1 MTNGSGKVCAV
12 DENGKPL
19 GIYTDN
25 SAIPTTQGFQP
36 IREKFKLL
44 HFARKLLP
52 KERTAHCFYNR
63 VTKEEDVSVFLNK
76 SRNKANYG
84 NVMRCANP
92 WACPVCSAIISEGRK
107 DEVKTAMDWWKA
119 QGGDVLLLTLTA
131 PHYSTTD
138 VKSLKPAMLKARK
151 YMLKGVR
158 ATKDLF
164 KHYAIEHYISVFE
177 VTHGKNGF
185 HPHFHILLFTKYHVH
200 NPRDSVMRF
209 HLFEQW
215 KKHVKKQD

>member
-1 MTNGSGKVCAV
+1 MYGQNVENQIVGGSSRRRSAEGSQATGWDDLPSHLRPHK
-12 DENGKPL
+12 DEKGRPL

-25 SAIPTTQGFQP
+25 SAIRTTQGFQP

-63 VTKEEDVSVFLNK
+63 ITKEEGVSVFLNK
-76 SRNKANYG
+76 LRNKANYG

-131 PHYSTTD
+131 PIIRVLT
-138 VKSLKPAMLKARK
+138 L
-151 YMLKGVR
+151 
-158 ATKDLF
+158 
-164 KHYAIEHYISVFE
+164 
-177 VTHGKNGF
+177 
-185 HPHFHILLFTKYHVH
+185 
-200 NPRDSVMRF
+200 NP
-209 HLFEQW
+209 
-215 KKHVKKQD
+215 

>member
-1 MTNGSGKVCAV
+1 MYSQIESSQSGDAGARATRVTSARIAREPASLPTFKLVTNGSGKVCAV

-119 QGGDVLLLTLTA
+119 QGGDVLLL
-131 PHYSTTD
+131 
-138 VKSLKPAMLKARK
+138 
-151 YMLKGVR
+151 
-158 ATKDLF
+158 
-164 KHYAIEHYISVFE
+164 
-177 VTHGKNGF
+177 
-185 HPHFHILLFTKYHVH
+185 LL
-200 NPRDSVMRF
+200 
-209 HLFEQW
+209 
-215 KKHVKKQD
+215 

>member
-1 MTNGSGKVCAV
+1 MYDQNSIKQSGSEKERGRMNEELRRGPTPELNALPTCKLLTDGSGKVWAV

-25 SAIPTTQGFQP
+25 SAIRTTQGFQP

-63 VTKEEDVSVFLNK
+63 ITKKRAYLFLNK
-76 SRNKANYG
+76 LRNKANYG

-131 PHYSTTD
+131 PHYSVLT
-138 VKSLKPAMLKARK
+138 L
-151 YMLKGVR
+151 
-158 ATKDLF
+158 
-164 KHYAIEHYISVFE
+164 
-177 VTHGKNGF
+177 
-185 HPHFHILLFTKYHVH
+185 
-200 NPRDSVMRF
+200 NP
-209 HLFEQW
+209 
-215 KKHVKKQD
+215 

>member
-1 MTNGSGKVCAV
+1 MAVLRALKFVCTVKYNEVTTLYSQNDVNQIGGEGDARPCALPRACTRAPLPHVKLVTNGSGKVWPV

-25 SAIPTTQGFQP
+25 SAIRTTQGFQP

-63 VTKEEDVSVFLNK
+63 ITKEEGVSVLNK
-76 SRNKANYG
+76 LRNKANYG

-131 PHYSTTD
+131 PIIQY
-138 VKSLKPAMLKARK
+138 
-151 YMLKGVR
+151 
-158 ATKDLF
+158 
-164 KHYAIEHYISVFE
+164 
-177 VTHGKNGF
+177 
-185 HPHFHILLFTKYHVH
+185 
-200 NPRDSVMRF
+200 
-209 HLFEQW
+209 
-215 KKHVKKQD
+215 

>member
-1 MTNGSGKVCAV
+1 MCTVKYNEVTTLYSQNDVNQIGGAGVARPCALPRASTRAPAPLPTVKLVTNGSGKVWAV

-25 SAIPTTQGFQP
+25 SAIRTTQGFQP

-63 VTKEEDVSVFLNK
+63 ITKEEGVSVFLNK
-76 SRNKANYG
+76 LRNKANYG

-131 PHYSTTD
+131 PHYSE
-138 VKSLKPAMLKARK
+138 
-151 YMLKGVR
+151 Y
-158 ATKDLF
+158 
-164 KHYAIEHYISVFE
+164 
-177 VTHGKNGF
+177 
-185 HPHFHILLFTKYHVH
+185 
-200 NPRDSVMRF
+200 
-209 HLFEQW
+209 
-215 KKHVKKQD
+215 

>member
-36 IREKFKLL
+36 IRKSLNYSISLENYSLKNVL
-44 HFARKLLP
+44 
-52 KERTAHCFYNR
+52 RT
-63 VTKEEDVSVFLNK
+63 VSIIGLQKKRTYLFLNK

-131 PHYSTTD
+131 PTIRQLT
-138 VKSLKPAMLKARK
+138 LNL
-151 YMLKGVR
+151 
-158 ATKDLF
+158 
-164 KHYAIEHYISVFE
+164 
-177 VTHGKNGF
+177 
-185 HPHFHILLFTKYHVH
+185 
-200 NPRDSVMRF
+200 
-209 HLFEQW
+209 
-215 KKHVKKQD
+215 

>member
-1 MTNGSGKVCAV
+1 MPDVCRSVNGHHSGIGSGS
-12 DENGKPL
+12 L

-25 SAIPTTQGFQP
+25 SAIRTTQGFQP

-63 VTKEEDVSVFLNK
+63 ITKEEGVSVFLNK
-76 SRNKANYG
+76 LRNKANYG

-138 VKSLKPAMLKARK
+138 IKSLKPAMLKARK

-200 NPRDSVMRF
+200 NPRGSVMRMQF
-209 HLFEQW
+209 F
-215 KKHVKKQD
+215 